1 MIGHPAEARI
11 QVGLK
16 DGVAVAAVVGDLDLH
31 VSHDLRERLSAL
43 INEHPTVVVDLARVT
58 GIDSSGVA
66 SLLEA
71 MQRAN
76 RRAKKFALAAAS
88 EPVLRVLRMAR
99 LDKIFVLAATVDEAL
114 ATTRR

>member
-1 MIGHPAEARI
+1 MIGQPAEAKI
-11 QVGLK
+11 QVSLK
-16 DGVAVAAVVGDLDLH
+16 DGVAVATIEGDMDLN
-31 VSHDLRERLSAL
+31 VSANLRERLAGL
-43 INEHPTVVVDLARVT
+43 INDHPTVVVDLARVT

-71 MQRAN
+71 LQRAN

-99 LDKIFVLAATVDEAL
+99 LDNIFVLAATVDEAL
-114 ATTRR
+114 AMTRR